1 MDFTDPPEGAD
12 ALACVRDGAVAH
24 VVLNRPA
31 SRNAMTRA
39 MWERL
44 APLARELD
52 ADDTVR
58 VVVVRGAGTAA
69 FCAGADILEF
79 PQVYG
84 DAKRTTDYNALVRE
98 GQLELE
104 QLSKPTIAMIRGGC
118 VGGGCG
124 IALSCDLR
132 FVADDARLGITPSR
146 LGVAYSVPDTRRLA
160 ALVGPSRAKDM
171 LFSGRLMDAAE
182 AASMGLVDRVVPGAA
197 LAETVSAYAQVLLN
211 NARGSI
217 RTAKAMINSIS
228 GVHPQPDGLLNDL
241 FTQSFSSDDFRE
253 GFNAF
258 AQKRPPRFR

>member
-1 MDFTDPPEGAD
+1 MDFQDPPEGSE
-12 ALACVRDGAVAH
+12 ALACLRDGAVAH
-24 VVLNRPA
+24 IVLNRPA
-31 SRNAMTRA
+31 SRNAMTGA

-52 ADDTVR
+52 ADDSVR

-79 PQVYG
+79 PQIYS
-84 DAKRTTDYNALVRE
+84 DAQRTAGYNTLVRE
-98 GQLELE
+98 GQLALE
-104 QLSKPTIAMIRGGC
+104 RLSKPTIALVRGAC

-132 FVADDARLGITPSR
+132 FAANDARLGITPSR
-146 LGVAYSVPDTRRLA
+146 LGVAYSVPDTRRLT
-160 ALVGPSRAKDM
+160 ALVGPSRAKDI
-171 LFSGRLMDAAE
+171 LFSGRLMEATE
-182 AASMGLVDRVVPGAA
+182 AATMGLVDRVMPGGALDDAVAA
-197 LAETVSAYAQVLLN
+197 YVRVLLA
-211 NARGSI
+211 NARGSM

-228 GVHPQPDGLLNDL
+228 GVHPQPDALLDGL
-241 FTQSFSSDDFRE
+241 FEQSFSSDDFRE